1 MNNTAKLPLN
11 AGQSAASE
19 DFFKFLFDKHQK
31 EMGISGPGGV
41 GKTYTMANM
50 IDEIM
55 PRYFHTCSV
64 MGERPLYDS
73 VEMTATTNK
82 AAEVL
87 ARATGRPAST
97 YHSLQGLIV
106 KTNYGTGEQTLAQS
120 RNFSILQNKV
130 IFIDE
135 ASMVDR
141 QLRKYILEGTHQCK
155 IVYVGDEHQLLPVK
169 ENESPVYASGIPTSY
184 LTEQMRTSIPEL
196 QALHQQ
202 LRDTVSG
209 KTGFLPIKIIPGII
223 DWVDND
229 QMIAELENHF
239 GNQTDSRVVA
249 YTNRQVVDYNNYI
262 RGING
267 LEGEFQVGEQLVS
280 NSAVTLNRE
289 DRLSI
294 EQEVTI
300 VDADSSTRKVIITPD
315 IELEVRDTVLDLGY
329 GGTTEAALP
338 VNYDYFN
345 QVVNYFAKQKNWK
358 QHYEL
363 KETYPELRA
372 THACTVHKSQGSSYD
387 TIFID
392 AGDLSN
398 CRIPDMVARLLYV
411 AVSRA
416 RHRVVFYGD
425 LASKFGG
432 LVR

>member
-11 AGQSAASE
+11 AGQTAASE

-41 GKTYTMANM
+41 GKTFTMAHM

-55 PRYFHTCSV
+55 PRYFQTCSV

-155 IVYVGDEHQLLPVK
+155 IVYVGDENQLLPVK
-169 ENESPVYASGIPTSY
+169 ESESPVYASGIPTSY
-184 LTEQMRTSIPEL
+184 LTEQMRTNIPEL

-209 KTGFLPIKIIPGII
+209 KTGFLPIKVIPGII

-229 QMIAELENHF
+229 QMIAELESHF
-239 GNQTDSRVVA
+239 STKTDARVVA

-267 LEGEFQVGEQLVS
+267 LEGEFQIGEQLVS

-300 VDADSSTRKVIITPD
+300 VDADSTTRKVIITPD

-372 THACTVHKSQGSSYD
+372 MHACTVHKSQGSSYD

-398 CRIPDMVARLLYV
+398 CRVPDMVARLLYV

-416 RHRVVFYGD
+416 RFRVVFYGE